1 MREIKFRAQRIDNR
15 EWVYGSYTQM
25 REEDHN
31 ECFRTKPHKTY
42 HRIWQW
48 EAGDWNM
55 GGYANYEVIPVT
67 LCQFTGLKDIDGVDI
82 YEGDI
87 IKQQNFNG
95 EEYTAIYQV
104 CYDLGSFCLQLVKGN
119 AKAMK
124 DSGYSS
130 WSFELYAEDKGK
142 IRKGQVIGNIHDNP
156 ELLN

>member
-1 MREIKFRAQRIDNR
+1 MSWKAALATN
-15 EWVYGSYTQM
+15 
-25 REEDHN
+25 
-31 ECFRTKPHKTY
+31 
-42 HRIWQW
+42 
-48 EAGDWNM
+48 
-55 GGYANYEVIPVT
+55 
-67 LCQFTGLKDIDGVDI
+67 GVEI

-104 CYDLGSFCLQLVKGN
+104 CYNLGSFCLQLVKGN

>member
-1 MREIKFRAQRIDNR
+1 MREIKFRGKHLHSGKWLFGYYLYRFCAEIWTPSGTRPVD
-15 EWVYGSYTQM
+15 G
-25 REEDHN
+25 
-31 ECFRTKPHKTY
+31 KTL
-42 HRIWQW
+42 
-48 EAGDWNM
+48 G
-55 GGYANYEVIPVT
+55 
-67 LCQFTGLKDIDGVDI
+67 QFTGLKDINGVEI

-104 CYDLGSFCLQLVKGN
+104 CYNLGSFCLQLVKGN
-119 AKAMK
+119 ANAMK